1 MPWFGGGGGLEGEIE
16 GLLLLVRVR
25 WALSWGRKRRFW
37 MGRSSK
43 FFEAIFSSR
52 KREGCYVVLNGN
64 AGSFFLVSVM
74 QWDDI

>member
-1 MPWFGGGGGLEGEIE
+1 
-16 GLLLLVRVR
+16 
-25 WALSWGRKRRFW
+25 

-52 KREGCYVVLNGN
+52 KGEGCYVLTGN